1 MTLSLDTAFRNAVS
15 GLNAAQAGLSVTSQ
29 NVANANTPGYSRKI
43 VSQESVITG
52 STGSGVA
59 VTDVTRAVDQYLRSE
74 LRRAT
79 SDESRDSARASVLDS
94 AQRVFGKVG
103 GDNSLAADIDEFL
116 TQLEAVANA
125 PEAGSERYNLIT
137 AAKSLTE
144 RLNANV
150 DQVGRLRAN
159 TDSDIGNSVTTIN
172 NALREIYDLNVQIQR
187 GNAFGEPVSEL
198 EDRRDMALG
207 RLSEQIDIEVMPSQ
221 NGKISIYSG
230 SGQTLLDESLRQ
242 LTYTPAAQASLDTV
256 FGPIKVVAV
265 DPKTLAQQNDGD
277 VLVSG
282 GTSSTVTS
290 NVKGGE
296 LAGLLQARDKDL
308 AALTGQLDAVA
319 DALVERMNAVHNQ
332 GTSFPP
338 PSTLTGSTDVTGT
351 TALAATG
358 TMRIAAVASDGT
370 LLAAPLD
377 IDLSTIATVGDLRD
391 AINAS
396 PLGGYMTAAIV
407 DGKFTLTATG
417 AGTGIAMSEGTSQVT
432 GSDGAVRGLSHHLG
446 LNNLF
451 TGDSAATVAVKAD
464 ILADPQRVSTGLLKS
479 TAAAAG
485 DVAITAGDN
494 RNGLALAEAVNTAAA
509 MPGIGSLSPGS
520 YSLAEYS
527 REIITNIASVA
538 AEASARAEDSGILKD
553 DLAFRDASVAGVSVD
568 EEMSALILYQNAYT
582 ASARV
587 LTTAKQMFD
596 ELLNMVGN

>member
-1 MTLSLDTAFRNAVS
+1 
-15 GLNAAQAGLSVTSQ
+15 
-29 NVANANTPGYSRKI
+29 
-43 VSQESVITG
+43 
-52 STGSGVA
+52 
-59 VTDVTRAVDQYLRSE
+59 
-74 LRRAT
+74 
-79 SDESRDSARASVLDS
+79 
-94 AQRVFGKVG
+94 
-103 GDNSLAADIDEFL
+103 
-116 TQLEAVANA
+116 
-125 PEAGSERYNLIT
+125 
-137 AAKSLTE
+137 
-144 RLNANV
+144 
-150 DQVGRLRAN
+150 
-159 TDSDIGNSVTTIN
+159 
-172 NALREIYDLNVQIQR
+172 
-187 GNAFGEPVSEL
+187 
-198 EDRRDMALG
+198 
-207 RLSEQIDIEVMPSQ
+207 
-221 NGKISIYSG
+221 
-230 SGQTLLDESLRQ
+230 
-242 LTYTPAAQASLDTV
+242 
-256 FGPIKVVAV
+256 
-265 DPKTLAQQNDGD
+265 
-277 VLVSG
+277 
-282 GTSSTVTS
+282 
-290 NVKGGE
+290 
-296 LAGLLQARDKDL
+296 
-308 AALTGQLDAVA
+308 
-319 DALVERMNAVHNQ
+319 
-332 GTSFPP
+332 
-338 PSTLTGSTDVTGT
+338 
-351 TALAATG
+351 
-358 TMRIAAVASDGT
+358 MRIAAVASDGT